1 MSYKHIFF
9 DLDRTL
15 WDFDKN
21 SEETLLE
28 LYDEF
33 DLNELTDVPAPQ
45 FVIEYQTINER
56 LWADYRA
63 GTIGKEELR
72 SSRFK
77 QAFDHIEIEDHGLA
91 DRFGEVYLSVCPLKT
106 KLIDGA
112 DELLGELH
120 EKYDLHL
127 ITNGFEE
134 TQHIKIKAAAI
145 GHFFDEIIT
154 SEAAGAR
161 KPDPKIFELA
171 LNRSGAHLKD
181 SLMIGDDHE
190 ADIQGA
196 QRFGMDQVHY
206 APSEEE
212 HASSNA
218 TYVVRDLNEIRN
230 FL

>member
-1 MSYKHIFF
+1 MRYQHIFF

-33 DLNELTDVPAPQ
+33 DLNKLTDVPGPQ
-45 FVIEYQTINER
+45 FVIEYQKINER
-56 LWADYRA
+56 LWAEYRA

-72 SSRFK
+72 SSRFQK
-77 QAFDHIEIEDHGLA
+77 AFDHIQISNNDLA
-91 DRFGEVYLSVCPLKT
+91 ERFGEVYLSLCPLKT
-106 KLIDGA
+106 KLIEGA
-112 DELLGELH
+112 GDLLGELH
-120 EKYDLHL
+120 EKYVLHL

-154 SEAAGAR
+154 SEAARAR

-171 LNRSGAHLKD
+171 LNRSGARLKT
-181 SLMIGDDHE
+181 SLMVGDDHE

-196 QRFGMDQVHY
+196 QNFGMDQVHY

-230 FL
+230 LL